1 MHNDLFHI
9 GKITIHGYGLMIAVG
24 VLVATFISMFRAKK
38 KKMDMDPI
46 LDIILI
52 ILIGGFLGGKLLY
65 IIVDWKNFI
74 AAENKLAYF
83 GGSGFVVYGGIILAL
98 VVNLIYLRLRKKNF
112 LEYFDLI
119 APSVSIAQGFGRIGC
134 LLAGCCYGRIT
145 TMDKMH
151 IIFPEGSLCD
161 LPGVPLVPTQI
172 IMSVGNFI
180 IGGILFLLDLKLKRR
195 GQVGACYLILY
206 AAGRFAVEFLRF
218 DHRGSVGVFST
229 SQFISIFI
237 FVIGVALLVY
247 SSVKGKKR
255 GEE

>member
-1 MHNDLFHI
+1 
-9 GKITIHGYGLMIAVG
+9 
-24 VLVATFISMFRAKK
+24 
-38 KKMDMDPI
+38 
-46 LDIILI
+46 
-52 ILIGGFLGGKLLY
+52 
-65 IIVDWKNFI
+65 
-74 AAENKLAYF
+74 
-83 GGSGFVVYGGIILAL
+83 
-98 VVNLIYLRLRKKNF
+98 
-112 LEYFDLI
+112 
-119 APSVSIAQGFGRIGC
+119 
-134 LLAGCCYGRIT
+134 
-145 TMDKMH
+145 MDKMH

-180 IGGILFLLDLKLKRR
+180 IGGILLLLDLKLKRH

-247 SSVKGKKR
+247 SSIKGKKR